1 MTNEQP
7 KNIIININEKCDKKN
22 SEKCLNKEI
31 CSHFK
36 QPFITTPQIN
46 PIRNFHFPEFLKD
59 FKNFD
64 FSMVNGPTIPK
75 IIQNFNINNINISIN
90 PKSNISFQT
99 KDSSKKENE
108 SLYKINYLNNYI
120 NPNIPYNNLIQP
132 IIYNES
138 NDLNKILENEKKELL
153 NIQKAKIEFIESK
166 QNKNPNIFNKFKVY
180 RVEPKKDKEK
190 LLYKLKHKRKYK
202 PDDIR
207 KKIKARFHKSIK
219 NIVNENLKKA
229 GSKYTFS
236 FLPQI
241 FISSISREK
250 NHQILNLS
258 YRDLIKKDFVSN
270 IDEERYKNKKVDL
283 AKYKNNLKV
292 LEYLDKNPD
301 ICINSGFDIISK
313 MKYGDLLEEYF
324 HSDEFDR
331 AIEKLREENEEE
343 DYIKEYINKAKT
355 YVKFFSEVSFKIK
368 KKKENKSKNH
378 NIAIEIEEN
387 EEKDENSKDKENS
400 NLNINED

>member
-7 KNIIININEKCDKKN
+7 KNIIRNINEICDKKN

-59 FKNFD
+59 FKNSD

-153 NIQKAKIEFIESK
+153 NIQKAKIEFIESR